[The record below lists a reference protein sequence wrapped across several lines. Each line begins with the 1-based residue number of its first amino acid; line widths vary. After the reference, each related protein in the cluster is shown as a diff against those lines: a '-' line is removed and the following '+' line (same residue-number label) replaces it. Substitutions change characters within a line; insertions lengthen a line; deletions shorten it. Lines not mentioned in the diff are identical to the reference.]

1 MASPRAVRGA
11 LVAAGAVALAGAGLW
26 LRARH
31 RLPAAPPL
39 VVTAAYHDFADTLKR
54 DETLGDL
61 LERAGVTGRVYGALL
76 TAAHVLD
83 ARRLRPGLVFHFRRL
98 VSDSVA
104 DRIAVRTG
112 PDQRVWLTRNGTAW
126 TEQVE
131 AIPWTATRVR
141 ITGTITDNLYD
152 GLDAAIPD
160 SVLPPAQ
167 RVALAWAIADVY
179 DWEVDFTRDVRAG
192 DRVDV
197 LFERLESP
205 TGERRFGRIL
215 AARVDAA
222 RTPNFAFRFPG
233 ADSAH
238 AGYYDET
245 GRSLRRAFL
254 RAPLQF
260 RRISSGFGNRY
271 HPILHRWR
279 RHEGIDFA
287 AAYGTPVRA
296 TADGVVYRLTY
307 EADGYGRMIE
317 LRHANGIKTIYGH
330 LSAYAKGLHVG
341 QRVTQSQT
349 IGYVGS
355 TGLSTGPHLHYE
367 FLVNGHAT
375 NPQRKDMGAG
385 TPVPKALRSQ
395 FEAARVALLT
405 LLEPPSVASA
415 ASAGD

>member
-1 MASPRAVRGA
+1 MRSPLVVRRALAV
-11 LVAAGAVALAGAGLW
+11 AGAVVLVGAGLIVRVW
-26 LRARH
+26 QRPLT
-31 RLPAAPPL
+31 APPV
-39 VVTAAYHDFADTLKR
+39 VVTAAYQEYADTLRR

-61 LERAGVTGRVYGALL
+61 LQRAGITGRVYGALL

-83 ARRLRPGLVFHFRRL
+83 ARRLRPGLVFSFRRPL
-98 VSDSVA
+98 TDSVA
-104 DRIAVRTG
+104 DRVGVRTG
-112 PDQRVWLTRNGTAW
+112 PEQRIWLTRAGGAW

-131 AIPWTATRVR
+131 AIAWTTTRVR

-152 GLDAAIPD
+152 GLDSAIPD
-160 SVLPPAQ
+160 SILPTGQ

-222 RTPNFAFRFPG
+222 KTPNYAFRFAG
-233 ADSAH
+233 ADSAPG
-238 AGYYDET
+238 GYYDET

-279 RHEGIDFA
+279 KHEGIDFS

-296 TADGVVYRLTY
+296 TADGVVYRLVY

-330 LSAYAKGLHVG
+330 LSAYARGLHVG
-341 QRVTQSQT
+341 QRVTQSET
-349 IGYVGS
+349 IGFVGS

-367 FLVNGHAT
+367 FLVNGQAI
-375 NPQRKDMGAG
+375 NPNRKDMGAG
-385 TPVPKALRSQ
+385 TPVPRSLKAEFDAVR
-395 FEAARVALLT
+395 ATLLS
-405 LLEPPSVASA
+405 LLEPPPVASVASA
-415 ASAGD
+415 GD

>member
-1 MASPRAVRGA
+1 MVLGA
-11 LVAAGAVALAGAGLW
+11 LAAAGAVVLVGTGLAV
-26 LRARH
+26 RAWRKP
-31 RLPAAPPL
+31 LTAPPV
-39 VVTAAYHDFADTLKR
+39 VVTAAYREFTDTLRR

-61 LERAGVTGRVYGALL
+61 LQRAGITGRTYGALL

-83 ARRLRPGLVFHFRRL
+83 ARRLRPGLVFAFRRPIA
-98 VSDSVA
+98 DSVA
-104 DRIAVRTG
+104 DRIGVRTG
-112 PDQRVWLTRNGTAW
+112 PEQRIWLTRTGSTW
-126 TEQVE
+126 SEQVE
-131 AIPWTATRVR
+131 SIAWTTTRVR
-141 ITGTITDNLYD
+141 VTGAITDNLYN

-160 SVLPPAQ
+160 SVLPRGQ

-192 DRVDV
+192 DRVDI

-222 RTPNFAFRFPG
+222 RTPNFAFRFAG
-233 ADSAH
+233 VDSAR
-238 AGYYDET
+238 AGYYDEA

-279 RHEGIDFA
+279 KHEGIDFS

-296 TADGVVYRLTY
+296 TADGVVYRLVY
-307 EADGYGRMIE
+307 EADGYGRMVE

-341 QRVTQSQT
+341 QRVTQSET
-349 IGYVGS
+349 IAFVGS

-367 FLVNGHAT
+367 FLVNGQAT
-375 NPQRKDMGAG
+375 NPNRKDMGAG
-385 TPVPKALRSQ
+385 TPVPKALKTEFDAVRLT
-395 FEAARVALLT
+395 LLS
-405 LLEPPSVASA
+405 LLEPPPVANVA
-415 ASAGD
+415 TAGD

>member
-1 MASPRAVRGA
+1 MVSERVKRG
-11 LVAAGAVALAGAGLW
+11 ALAGAGVVVLVGAG
-26 LRARH
+26 LAVRAWH
-31 RLPAAPPL
+31 RPLAAPPI
-39 VVTAAYHDFADTLKR
+39 VVTAAYRQYADTLKR
-54 DETLGDL
+54 DQTLGDL
-61 LERAGVTGRVYGALL
+61 LQHAGITGRAYGALL
-76 TAAHVLD
+76 SAAHVLD
-83 ARRLRPGLVFHFRRL
+83 ARRLRPGLVFEFRRP
-98 VSDSVA
+98 VADSVA
-104 DRIAVRTG
+104 DQIGVRTG
-112 PDQRVWLTRNGTAW
+112 PEQRIWLQRVGSAWLEKVETIAW
-126 TEQVE
+126 STSR
-131 AIPWTATRVR
+131 IR
-141 ITGTITDNLYD
+141 ITGTVTDNLYD
-152 GLDAAIPD
+152 GLDRAVPD

-167 RVALAWAIADVY
+167 RVALTWAIGDVY

-215 AARVDAA
+215 AARVDAG
-222 RTPNFAFRFPG
+222 RSSNYAFRFAG
-233 ADSAH
+233 VDSAR

-254 RAPLQF
+254 RAPLAF

-279 RHEGIDFA
+279 KHEGIDFS

-296 TADGVVYRLTY
+296 TADGIVIKLTY

-330 LSAYAKGLHVG
+330 LSAYAKGLHPG
-341 QRVTQSQT
+341 QRVTQSET
-349 IGYVGS
+349 IGFVGS

-367 FLVNGHAT
+367 FLVNGQAT

-385 TPVPKALRSQ
+385 QPVPSSLKSRFDAV
-395 FEAARVALLT
+395 RVTLQT
-405 LLEPPSVASA
+405 LLEPPPVANV

>member
-1 MASPRAVRGA
+1 MVPPRVMRSALAAAGVVA
-11 LVAAGAVALAGAGLW
+11 LVGAGLVV
-26 LRARH
+26 RAWH
-31 RLPAAPPL
+31 RPLAAPPI
-39 VVTAAYHDFADTLKR
+39 VVTAAYRQYADTLKR
-54 DETLGDL
+54 DQTLGDL
-61 LERAGVTGRVYGALL
+61 LQRAGITGRAYGALL
-76 TAAHVLD
+76 AAAHVLD
-83 ARRLRPGLVFHFRRL
+83 ARRLRPGLVFQFRRP
-98 VSDSVA
+98 VTDSVA
-104 DRIAVRTG
+104 DQIGVRTG
-112 PDQRVWLTRNGTAW
+112 PEQRIWLMRVGAAW
-126 TEQVE
+126 LEKVE
-131 AIPWTATRVR
+131 TIAWSTTRVR
-141 ITGTITDNLYD
+141 ITGNVTDNLYD
-152 GLDAAIPD
+152 GLDRAVPD
-160 SVLPPAQ
+160 SVLPAAQ

-215 AARVDAA
+215 AARVDAG
-222 RTPNFAFRFPG
+222 RSSNYAFRFAG
-233 ADSAH
+233 VDSAR

-254 RAPLQF
+254 RAPLAF

-279 RHEGIDFA
+279 KHEGIDFS

-296 TADGVVYRLTY
+296 TADGVVIKLTY

-330 LSAYAKGLHVG
+330 LSAYAKGLHTG
-341 QRVTQSQT
+341 QRVSQSET
-349 IGYVGS
+349 IGFVGS

-367 FLVNGHAT
+367 FLVNGQAT

-385 TPVPKALRSQ
+385 QPVPKALKDQ
-395 FEAARVALLT
+395 FDAIRGTLQT
-405 LLEPPSVASA
+405 LLEPPPVANV

>member
-1 MASPRAVRGA
+1 MTSVRVVRGA
-11 LVAAGAVALAGAGLW
+11 LALAGAVVLVGAGLVV
-26 LRARH
+26 RAWR
-31 RLPAAPPL
+31 RPLTAPPV
-39 VVTAAYHDFADTLKR
+39 VVTAAYREYTDTLRR

-61 LERAGVTGRVYGALL
+61 LQRAGITGRTYGALL

-83 ARRLRPGLVFHFRRL
+83 ARRLRPGLVFAFRRPIT
-98 VSDSVA
+98 DSVA
-104 DRIAVRTG
+104 DRIGVRTG
-112 PDQRVWLTRNGTAW
+112 PEQRIWLTRTGATW

-131 AIPWTATRVR
+131 PIAWTTTRVR
-141 ITGTITDNLYD
+141 VTGFITDNLYD

-160 SVLPPAQ
+160 SVLPRGQ

-192 DRVDV
+192 DRVDI

-222 RTPNFAFRFPG
+222 KTPNFAFRFAG
-233 ADSAH
+233 ADSAR

-279 RHEGIDFA
+279 KHEGIDFS

-296 TADGVVYRLTY
+296 TADGVVYRLVY
-307 EADGYGRMIE
+307 EADGYGRMVE

-341 QRVTQSQT
+341 QRVTQSET
-349 IGYVGS
+349 IAFVGS

-367 FLVNGHAT
+367 FLVNGQAT
-375 NPQRKDMGAG
+375 NPNRKDMGAG
-385 TPVPKALRSQ
+385 TPVPKSLKTEFDAVRLT
-395 FEAARVALLT
+395 LLS
-405 LLEPPSVASA
+405 LLEPPPVASVAT
-415 ASAGD
+415 AGD

>member
-1 MASPRAVRGA
+1 MEKV
-11 LVAAGAVALAGAGLW
+11 
-26 LRARH
+26 
-31 RLPAAPPL
+31 
-39 VVTAAYHDFADTLKR
+39 
-54 DETLGDL
+54 ET
-61 LERAGVTGRVYGALL
+61 
-76 TAAHVLD
+76 
-83 ARRLRPGLVFHFRRL
+83 
-98 VSDSVA
+98 
-104 DRIAVRTG
+104 IAWSTS
-112 PDQRVWLTRNGTAW
+112 
-126 TEQVE
+126 
-131 AIPWTATRVR
+131 RVR
-141 ITGTITDNLYD
+141 ITGAVTDNLYD
-152 GLDAAIPD
+152 GLDRAIPD

-215 AARVDAA
+215 AARVDAGRSSNYA
-222 RTPNFAFRFPG
+222 YRFAG
-233 ADSAH
+233 VDSAR

-254 RAPLQF
+254 RAPLSF

-279 RHEGIDFA
+279 RHEGIDFS

-296 TADGVVYRLTY
+296 TADGVVIKLTY

-330 LSAYAKGLHVG
+330 LSAYAKSLHVG
-341 QRVTQSQT
+341 QRVTQSET
-349 IGYVGS
+349 IGFVGS

-367 FLVNGHAT
+367 FLVNGQAT

-385 TPVPKALRSQ
+385 QPVPTSLKSRFDAI
-395 FEAARVALLT
+395 RVTLQT
-405 LLEPPSVASA
+405 LLEPPPLANV